1 MSGDGST
8 FAGDTSLYQVVKC
21 QAAAAEPQGELSR
34 LREWAEE
41 LPETSSSVGK
51 CKVPHLAK
59 NKPGYS

>member
-21 QAAAAEPQGELSR
+21 QAAAAEPQGDLSR

-51 CKVPHLAK
+51 CKVPHLAE
-59 NKPGYS
+59 NKLGYS